1 MDILNSRS
9 LRDDATRAL
18 ARGRD
23 PKKLVYT
30 YAGICLGLSL
40 LLTLLD
46 LWLENEISGTGGL
59 SNLGTRAIFSTIQ
72 QAAPLLL
79 GILVMCLDLG
89 YLSGMM
95 RIARGQYADHTDLK
109 VGLQKFWPLARLSI
123 LQYLIYAGLGILA
136 VQLGGLI
143 FAMTPWAEP
152 AVEMVL
158 ALSTADPAA
167 LTEADLLN
175 MLSGM
180 VPMYVI
186 AGIVYLIIL
195 IPFLFKMRFAAFCL
209 LDDPNGRAL
218 AAIRT
223 SGKMMRRRFFSML
236 KVDLSLWPYYAGKA
250 LVLLILFSDLILSM
264 LDIPLPLE
272 ENLFLTAI
280 SILSAVAQFLLY
292 VTLRNR
298 AEAVYLTAYDRLRDK
313 PKEGGPVTLGNIF
326 DM

>member
-9 LRDDATRAL
+9 LRDDASRAL

-30 YAGICLGLSL
+30 YAGIGLGLSL

-95 RIARGQYADHTDLK
+95 RITRGLYADHTDLK
-109 VGLQKFWPLARLSI
+109 VGLQKFWPLVRLSI

-143 FAMTPWAEP
+143 FVMTPWAES
-152 AVEMVL
+152 AMEMVL
-158 ALSTADPAA
+158 ALSTANPAA
-167 LTEADLLN
+167 LTEADLVN

-186 AGIVYLIIL
+186 TGIVYLIIL
-195 IPFLFKMRFAAFCL
+195 IPFLYKLRFATFCL

-223 SGKMMRRRFFSML
+223 SSKLMRRRFFSML
-236 KVDLSLWPYYAGKA
+236 KVDLSLWPYYAGKL
-250 LVLLILFSDLILSM
+250 LVLLLLFSDLILN
-264 LDIPLPLE
+264 LLGIPLPVE
-272 ENLFLTAI
+272 ESGFLVI
-280 SILSAVAQFLLY
+280 IPVLSAVAQFLLY
-292 VTLRNR
+292 VTLRNK
-298 AEAVYLTAYDRLRDK
+298 AETVYVTAYDRLREK
-313 PKEGGPVTLGNIF
+313 PREGGPVTLGSIF

>member
-1 MDILNSRS
+1 MDILNPRS
-9 LRDDATRAL
+9 LRDDAKRAL

-23 PKKLVYT
+23 PQKLVYT
-30 YAGICLGLSL
+30 YACISLGLSL

-59 SNLGTRAIFSTIQ
+59 SNLGTRAIFSTAQ
-72 QAAPLLL
+72 QAAPLLA
-79 GILVMCLDLG
+79 GILAMCLDLG

-109 VGLQKFWPLARLSI
+109 VGLQKFWPLLRLSI
-123 LQYLIYAGLGILA
+123 LQYLIYTVLGIFA

-158 ALSTADPAA
+158 ALSTADPTA
-167 LTEADLLN
+167 LTEADLMN
-175 MLSGM
+175 MLSQM

-186 AGIVYLIIL
+186 AGIVYLVIL
-195 IPFLFKMRFAAFCL
+195 IPFLYKLRFATFCL
-209 LDDPNGRAL
+209 LDDPSGRAL

-223 SGKMMRRRFFSML
+223 SSKLMRRRFFPML
-236 KVDLSLWPYYAGKA
+236 KIDLTLWLYHAGNV
-250 LVLLILFSDLILSM
+250 LVLLILSSDLILA
-264 LDIPLPLE
+264 LLNIPLPVDGT
-272 ENLFLTAI
+272 LFLVLI
-280 SILSAVAQFLLY
+280 SVIAAAAQFLFH

-298 AEAVYLTAYDRLRDK
+298 AEAVYLTAYDRLREK
-313 PKEGGPVTLGNIF
+313 PKEGGPVILGNIF